1 MKCLGPVSYTHLDK
15 FLETKDDTK
24 ANVEPTTALI
34 AELEKAAA
42 AGCEKSKEVLAK
54 KDYLG
59 KKSVWILSLI
69 HI

>member
-1 MKCLGPVSYTHLDK
+1 MCIRDRFKAAADK

-42 AGCEKSKEVLAK
+42 ASTWSNPPKPISYAHPSPPK
-54 KDYLG
+54 
-59 KKSVWILSLI
+59 I
-69 HI
+69 HTDFFPR